1 MALLAL
7 YLQPINHAGVAN
19 EFIYLR
25 WMRDRNEQVW
35 NLLFGRQV
43 FADGAPG
50 HFREP
55 ERDFFFSSPCFEV
68 VASVISA
75 SALKRASHPVARFG
89 VAPPKLC

>member
-1 MALLAL
+1 MSSSIYVGCVTEMSKYGIC
-7 YLQPINHAGVAN
+7 YLG
-19 EFIYLR
+19 
-25 WMRDRNEQVW
+25 
-35 NLLFGRQV
+35 GRFLQTV
-43 FADGAPG
+43 HRG

-55 ERDFFFSSPCFEV
+55 ERDFFFPHLFFKV